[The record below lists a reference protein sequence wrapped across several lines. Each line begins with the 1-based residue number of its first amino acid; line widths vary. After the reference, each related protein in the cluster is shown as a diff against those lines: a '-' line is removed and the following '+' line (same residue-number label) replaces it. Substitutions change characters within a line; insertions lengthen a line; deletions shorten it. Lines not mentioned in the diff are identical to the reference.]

1 MKLVCAIAPD
11 KFRDEEVLIPLRLF
25 ADAGIETVIAST
37 HAGTCE
43 GMLGAQVEASMAF
56 TSINPD
62 DYDGIVIAGGIGS
75 QDHLWGNSD
84 LIGLVRAFASSE
96 KVVAAIC
103 LAPVVLARAGVLS
116 GKKATVFHSPG
127 AIREMKHGGATE
139 VDDNVVTDGR
149 IVTANGPS
157 ASETFAKAVIELLSI

>member
-11 KFRDEEVLIPLRLF
+11 KFRDEELLIPLHIF

-37 HAGTCE
+37 RAGTCE
-43 GMLGAQVEASMAF
+43 GMLGASVEASVPF
-56 TSINPD
+56 TAISPE

-75 QDHLWGNSD
+75 QDHLWGDNN
-84 LIGLVRAFASSE
+84 LIALVRSFSSAG

-103 LAPVVLARAGVLS
+103 LSPVVLARAGVLS

-127 AIREMKHGGATE
+127 STIELKRGGAAL
-139 VDDNVVTDGR
+139 VDGDVVTDGMV
-149 IVTANGPS
+149 VTANGPS
-157 ASETFAKAVIELLSI
+157 ASETFAKAVIDLLSV

>member
-25 ADAGIETVIAST
+25 ADAGIETVFAST
-37 HAGTCE
+37 RAGTCE
-43 GMLGAQVEASMAF
+43 GMLGASVEASVPFMAI
-56 TSINPD
+56 SPD

-84 LIGLVRAFASSE
+84 LIALVRSFASAG

-103 LAPVVLARAGVLS
+103 LSPVVLARAGVLS
-116 GKKATVFHSPG
+116 GRKATVFCSPG
-127 AIREMKHGGATE
+127 STMEMKRGGATQ
-139 VDDNVVTDGR
+139 VDNDVVTDGR

-157 ASETFAKAVIELLSI
+157 ASENFAKAIIELLSI